1 MNEDRDPTRR
11 EFLLK
16 LARGAAY
23 TAPAV
28 ATFSVA
34 PALGILQGKSSIHKH
49 QQAAP
54 QQVPSREQPA
64 GTERPSDKYRP
75 RQRPPGT

>member
-1 MNEDRDPTRR
+1 MSEERDPTRR

-34 PALGILQGKSSIHKH
+34 PALGILQGKSSIKKPPKSP
-49 QQAAP
+49 QQA
-54 QQVPSREQPA
+54 PSREQST
-64 GTERPSDKYRP
+64 GSERPSDKYRP
-75 RQRPPGT
+75 PQRPPGT

>member
-34 PALGILQGKSSIHKH
+34 PALGILQGKSSIHKPH
-49 QQAAP
+49 AAP
-54 QQVPSREQPA
+54 QQAPSREQPA
-64 GTERPSDKYRP
+64 GSERPSDKYRP
-75 RQRPPGT
+75 PQRPPGT